1 MLTKMKEALS
11 ELVVACQVRT
21 SLGDCPILEFL
32 EKESGIE

>member
-1 MLTKMKEALS
+1 MFTKMREALS
-11 ELVVACQVRT
+11 GLVAACQVRT